1 MNKDKT
7 CPNCGY
13 VHLGAAKMIAHIFS
27 VIGYKEG
34 KGRDTLSVKEI
45 KAIYDYLIKTSTN
58 SSSK

>member
-1 MNKDKT
+1 MKEKK

-13 VHLGAAKMIAHIFS
+13 IDLGAAQIIARIFE

-34 KGRDTLSVKEI
+34 KGRDTLSRKEI
-45 KAIYDYLIKTSTN
+45 QAIYDYLIKTSTN